1 MKIDK
6 IPIANVF
13 YLLCYAWKFIGER
26 DLVKVD
32 ELDQLNAVHDLYGK
46 VLTTGFFHLARQ
58 GLDRGYL
65 DFQDDIGGVR
75 GRINLSDTTKR
86 ALRAQGRISCE
97 FEELTY
103 DVLHNRILRSTLH
116 SMLRL
121 GNLDRGIA
129 SDVRKA
135 FRRMEGITEVSLS
148 KRVFNQVQL
157 DRNRRYYRLL
167 LSVCRLIHE
176 LLLIDERSG
185 QTTLSAIDSSRM
197 YQLYENF
204 VINFYAREQNIYKV
218 NSPSRVIKWQDTGT
232 QKQYLSKIPRM
243 EADVILEAPHRRI
256 IVDTKFYQE
265 TLGGK
270 MGDKLHSANLYQMLA
285 YLRNREATESNGARH
300 EGLLLY
306 PTTEE
311 HVSIDVQLE
320 GHLIRAR
327 TIDLAEDWRSI
338 HESMLRMVS

>member
-1 MKIDK
+1 MKSDK
-6 IPIANVF
+6 IPIANIF

-26 DLVKVD
+26 ELIKVN
-32 ELDQLNAVHDLYGK
+32 ELDQLSAVHDLYGK
-46 VLTTGFFHLARQ
+46 VLTAGFFHLARQ

-86 ALRAQGRISCE
+86 ALRARGRISCE

-129 SDVRKA
+129 SDIRKA

-176 LLLIDERSG
+176 QLLVDEQSG
-185 QTTLSAIDSSRM
+185 RATLSAIDSSRM
-197 YQLYENF
+197 YQLYEDF
-204 VINFYAREQNIYKV
+204 VINFYTREQSTYKV
-218 NSPSRVIKWQDTGT
+218 NSPSRVIQWQDTGT
-232 QKQYLSKIPRM
+232 QQQYLTKIPQM

-265 TLGGK
+265 TLGGRI
-270 MGDKLHSANLYQMLA
+270 GDKLHSANLYQMLA
-285 YLRNREATESNGARH
+285 YLRNREATASTGAPH

-306 PTTEE
+306 PTTGE
-311 HVSIDVQLE
+311 HVSVDVQLE

-327 TIDLAEDWRSI
+327 TIDLSEHWRSI